1 MWKNNMMNKTQT
13 TGLVIIAALLGYLL
27 GQRYSFPITQQH
39 QQSASSS
46 PAAIASGNHNLA
58 APFADVWKSLHDN
71 FIGNID
77 DKKLDY
83 GAVAGMVHA
92 AGDPYTTFFD
102 PDQSKQLKETLSGS
116 FSGIGAEM
124 GIKNGLVVV
133 IAPLDGSP
141 AQKAGIKAED
151 IIAAVDKKNIT
162 QDMSLDDVVQEI
174 RGKKGTTVVLSVVHK
189 GGNATQDISVVRDDI
204 AVPSVKVE
212 YQNNV
217 AHISLESFDNNT
229 ADQFATIAKQ
239 VRDRNV
245 RGVVLDLR
253 DNPGGYLDS
262 AVQIASQFL
271 QPGSVVVSERGKTES
286 THKASGGGILRGIPV
301 VVIVNHGSASAAEIL
316 AGALRDDLKASVVGD
331 QSFGKG
337 SVQEVLDMSDG
348 SSLKVTIAKWYTPNG
363 SSIDK
368 EGITPTVLIADD
380 TKTPAD
386 EQLDKAYSEIK

>member
-1 MWKNNMMNKTQT
+1 MNKSQT
-13 TGLVIIAALLGYLL
+13 IALIVVATLVGYMI
-27 GQRYSFPITQQH
+27 GQRHGFPLPSQL
-39 QQSASSS
+39 SVS
-46 PAAIASGNHNLA
+46 PAATSSASNHQTTAL
-58 APFADVWKSLHDN
+58 FSDVWKSLHDN
-71 FIGNID
+71 FIGTID

-102 PDQSKQLKETLSGS
+102 PDQAKQLKETLSGS

-133 IAPLDGSP
+133 IAPLEGSP
-141 AQKAGIKAED
+141 AQKAGIKSED
-151 IIAAVDKKNIT
+151 IIVAVDKKNIT

-174 RGKKGTTVVLSVVHK
+174 RGPKGQAVVLSVVHK
-189 GGNATQDISVVRDDI
+189 GESAPKDISVVRDDI
-204 AVPSVKVE
+204 AVPSVKLEVV
-212 YQNNV
+212 NNI
-217 AHISLESFDNNT
+217 AHISLASFDNNT
-229 ADQFATIAKQ
+229 ASQFADIAKQ
-239 VRDRNV
+239 VQKQKV

-271 QPGSVVVSERGKTES
+271 QPGSLVVSERGKAET
-286 THKASGGGILRGIPV
+286 THKASGGGILKGVPV
-301 VVIVNHGSASAAEIL
+301 VVLINHGSASASEIL
-316 AGALRDDLKASVVGD
+316 AGALRDDITAPIVGD

-337 SVQEVLDMSDG
+337 SVQEVLDMADG

-368 EGITPTVLIADD
+368 EGIKPTIAVADD
-380 TKTPAD
+380 VNTKTD
-386 EQLDKAYSEIK
+386 EQLEKAYSQIK

>member
-1 MWKNNMMNKTQT
+1 MNRSQT
-13 TGLVIIAALLGYLL
+13 IALIVVAVLVGYLI
-27 GQRYSFPITQQH
+27 GQRHGFPPSQLST
-39 QQSASSS
+39 S
-46 PAAIASGNHNLA
+46 PAAISSASNHQTTAL
-58 APFADVWKSLHDN
+58 FSDVWKSLHDN
-71 FIGNID
+71 FIGSID

-102 PDQSKQLKETLSGS
+102 PDQAKQLKETLSGS

-133 IAPLDGSP
+133 IAPLEGSP
-141 AQKAGIKAED
+141 AQKAGIKSED
-151 IIAAVDKKNIT
+151 IIVAVDKKNIT

-174 RGKKGTTVVLSVVHK
+174 RGPKGQAVVLSVVHK
-189 GGNATQDISVVRDDI
+189 GDTAPKDISVVRDDI
-204 AVPSVKVE
+204 AVPSVKLEVV
-212 YQNNV
+212 NNI
-217 AHISLESFDNNT
+217 AHISLASFDNNT
-229 ADQFATIAKQ
+229 ASQFADIAKQ
-239 VRDRNV
+239 VQKQKV

-271 QPGSVVVSERGKTES
+271 QPGSLVVSERGKTET
-286 THKASGGGILRGIPV
+286 THKASGGGILKGVPV
-301 VVIVNHGSASAAEIL
+301 VVLINHGSASASEIL
-316 AGALRDDLKASVVGD
+316 AGALRDDIAAPIVGD

-368 EGITPTVLIADD
+368 EGIKPTIAVTDD
-380 TKTPAD
+380 VNTKTD
-386 EQLDKAYSEIK
+386 EQLEKAYSQIK

>member
-1 MWKNNMMNKTQT
+1 MNKFQT
-13 TGLVIIAALLGYLL
+13 SAIIILAIIIGYIIGQHYAL
-27 GQRYSFPITQQH
+27 PINLQVAQ
-39 QQSASSS
+39 S
-46 PAAIASGNHNLA
+46 PAVISTSSADHQSL
-58 APFADVWKSLHDN
+58 APFAAVWKSLHDN
-71 FIGNID
+71 FIGSID

-102 PDQSKQLKETLSGS
+102 PDQARQLKETLSGS

-133 IAPLDGSP
+133 IAPLEGSP
-141 AQKAGIKAED
+141 AQKAGIKSED
-151 IIAAVDKKNIT
+151 IIVAVDKKNIT

-174 RGKKGTTVVLSVVHK
+174 RGPKGQAVVLSIVHK
-189 GGNATQDISVVRDDI
+189 GETAPKDISIVRDDI
-204 AVPSVKVE
+204 AVPSAKVE
-212 YQNNV
+212 IVNNI
-217 AHISLESFDNNT
+217 AHISLASFDNNT
-229 ADQFATIAKQ
+229 ASQFAILAKQ
-239 VRDRNV
+239 VQQQHV

-271 QPGSVVVSERGKTES
+271 TPGSVVVSERGKTET
-286 THKASGGGILRGIPV
+286 THKASGGGILKGMSV
-301 VVIVNHGSASAAEIL
+301 VVIINHGSASASEIL
-316 AGALRDDLKASVVGD
+316 AGALRDDISAPIVGD

-337 SVQEVLDMSDG
+337 SVQEVLDMTDG

-368 EGITPTVLIADD
+368 EGIKPTVAIGDD
-380 TKTPAD
+380 VNTKTD
-386 EQLDKAYSEIK
+386 EQLEKAYSQIK

>member
-1 MWKNNMMNKTQT
+1 MNRSQT
-13 TGLVIIAALLGYLL
+13 IALIVVAALVGYMI
-27 GQRYSFPITQQH
+27 GQRNGFPLPSQLP
-39 QQSASSS
+39 AS
-46 PAAIASGNHNLA
+46 PAAISSASNHQTTAL
-58 APFADVWKSLHDN
+58 FSDVWKSLHDN
-71 FIGNID
+71 FIGSID

-102 PDQSKQLKETLSGS
+102 PDQAKQLKETLSGS

-133 IAPLDGSP
+133 IAPLEGSP
-141 AQKAGIKAED
+141 AQKAGIKSED
-151 IIAAVDKKNIT
+151 IIVAVDKKNIT

-174 RGKKGTTVVLSVVHK
+174 RGPKGQAVVLSVVHK
-189 GGNATQDISVVRDDI
+189 GDTAPKDISVVRDDI
-204 AVPSVKVE
+204 AVPSVKLEVV
-212 YQNNV
+212 NNI
-217 AHISLESFDNNT
+217 AHISLASFDNNT
-229 ADQFATIAKQ
+229 ASQFADIAKQ
-239 VRDRNV
+239 VQKQKV

-271 QPGSVVVSERGKTES
+271 QPGSLVVSERGKTET
-286 THKASGGGILRGIPV
+286 THKASGGGILKGVPV
-301 VVIVNHGSASAAEIL
+301 VVLINHGSASASEIL
-316 AGALRDDLKASVVGD
+316 AGALRDDIAAPIVGD

-368 EGITPTVLIADD
+368 EGIKPTIAVTDD
-380 TKTPAD
+380 VNTKTD
-386 EQLDKAYSEIK
+386 EQLEKAYSQIK